1 MTDVP
6 LAGAPATPL
15 RDLAFLELGERLR
28 QRGQLAA
35 AATVALAGLAHY
47 PALADAHDLLG
58 RIRAD
63 QGNEAEAI
71 AAWHAALECE
81 PEHIGARK
89 GLAFVA
95 FRARDF
101 LVAERHLEAAAL
113 QAPHDATILAALD
126 RVRAVP
132 REPTDDSIRIADP
145 ASGVLLFDMQ
155 GMRLAGSVGDDADAL
170 VADAVSAEGAGL
182 SREAQRAARLL
193 GLGAVQHLILE
204 TATAR
209 VAVIPIGD
217 SATLLLHRGANTPL
231 GRLLALGTR
240 AAHAAREWLER
251 MQ

>member
-6 LAGAPATPL
+6 FAGAPASPIQG
-15 RDLAFLELGERLR
+15 LAFLELGERLR

-47 PALADAHDLLG
+47 PAVADAHDLLG

-63 QGNEAEAI
+63 QGNDAGAI
-71 AAWHAALECE
+71 AAWHAALECD
-81 PEHIGARK
+81 PDHVGARK

-101 LVAERHLEAAAL
+101 AMAERHLEAAAT
-113 QAPHDATILAALD
+113 QSPHDATILAALD

-132 REPTDDSIRIADP
+132 RESVDESIRIADP

-155 GMRLAGSVGDDADAL
+155 GMRLAGSSDEGGDALLADA
-170 VADAVSAEGAGL
+170 ASAEGAGL
-182 SREAQRAARLL
+182 VREAHRTARLL
-193 GLGAVQHLILE
+193 GLGAVHHLVLE

-209 VAVIPIGD
+209 VAVLPIGD
-217 SATLLLHRGANTPL
+217 AAGLLLHRGAATPL